1 MHIVLL
7 RYVLN
12 DRNIKKTTFGD
23 AFSETIENVFR
34 QGYNYMPTV
43 RYQLYFITINFDGVH
58 NKCMTKIV
66 LGLIINK

>member
-1 MHIVLL
+1 MHSVLL

-12 DRNIKKTTFGD
+12 DRNIKKNTFGD
-23 AFSETIENVFR
+23 AFSETIESIFR
-34 QGYNYMPTV
+34 QGYNYMLIV
-43 RYQLYFITINFDGVH
+43 SYQLYFIAINIDGIH